1 MTTTGQFS
9 VKGMTCGNCVRHVEK
24 AIQGVSG
31 VSSVAVD
38 LDTQQAT
45 IQYDSTITTIEAMTS
60 AVTEAGYTIEE
71 RKPAL

>member
-24 AIQGVSG
+24 ALRGVSG

-38 LDTQQAT
+38 LDNQQAT
-45 IQYDSTITTIEAMTS
+45 VQYDPAIATIEAMTS
-60 AVTEAGYTIEE
+60 AVTEAGYTFES
-71 RKPAL
+71 KPA